1 MENFSCFESLKSAV
15 SLSNGTKMPCLG
27 FGTWQ
32 SLDGDEAYN
41 AVLSALRLGYRHID
55 TATAYGNEKSVGRAI
70 ADFLKEGYVKRS
82 ELFIT
87 TKLWNEEHGYEN
99 TQKAIE
105 RSLEKL
111 GLDYVDLYL
120 IHWPNPL
127 KFRSWWQKAN
137 AESWKAME
145 EAYEA
150 GKLKAIGLSNFC
162 ERHIDE
168 LLKTAKIK
176 PMVNQIKVCPGQP
189 QTELASYSR
198 NLGMVVEG
206 YSPLGTGG
214 IFKNEEIRQ
223 IAEKYGHTI
232 AQVCIRWSL
241 QQNIVPLPKSVNPE
255 RIEENSKIF
264 DFELSV
270 EDMNRI
276 ANLKNLEIKP
286 ARNPDEAEF

>member
-55 TATAYGNEKSVGRAI
+55 TATAYGNEESVGRAV
-70 ADFLKEGYVKRS
+70 ADFLKEGSVKRS

-120 IHWPNPL
+120 IH
-127 KFRSWWQKAN
+127 
-137 AESWKAME
+137 
-145 EAYEA
+145 
-150 GKLKAIGLSNFC
+150 
-162 ERHIDE
+162 
-168 LLKTAKIK
+168 
-176 PMVNQIKVCPGQP
+176 
-189 QTELASYSR
+189 
-198 NLGMVVEG
+198 
-206 YSPLGTGG
+206 
-214 IFKNEEIRQ
+214 
-223 IAEKYGHTI
+223 
-232 AQVCIRWSL
+232 
-241 QQNIVPLPKSVNPE
+241 
-255 RIEENSKIF
+255 
-264 DFELSV
+264 
-270 EDMNRI
+270 
-276 ANLKNLEIKP
+276 
-286 ARNPDEAEF
+286 